1 LENNNKGIVFTHTK
15 SSSQFNLSLRKIPRT
30 GILQRT
36 NNNYVYLKIDDRFIL
51 ELFPL
56 LQHDNICLPPYF
68 SVPYNIGAHISVVY
82 KEEYQLKVNVQNV
95 DNILF
100 NFDVGGLYKAIV
112 DQKKFLILKV
122 ISPSLE
128 NFRLIN
134 NLSKKPVYHGYQVDF
149 HITIANINQLVFNN
163 LCLDY

>member
-1 LENNNKGIVFTHTK
+1 MENNGKGIIFTQLK
-15 SSSQFNLSLRKIPRT
+15 SSKQFKWSLSKIPKN
-30 GILQRT
+30 GMLQRT

-56 LQHDNICLPPYF
+56 LQHENIYLPPYF
-68 SVPYNIGAHISVVY
+68 SVPYNIGSHISVIY
-82 KEEYQLKVNVQNV
+82 KEEYQPTVNFQNV

-100 NFDVGGLYKAIV
+100 NFDVDGLYKAIV

-128 NFRLIN
+128 SFRLIN
-134 NLSKKPVYHGYQVDF
+134 NLSKKPIYHGYQVDF
-149 HITIANINQLVFNN
+149 HITIANIN
-163 LCLDY
+163 